1 MNQYLIILLLFI
13 LLFILIFIILISY
26 NTKYNGGAK
35 ILKSAHKDGTH
46 KDGTHKDGTHKDGTH
61 KDGTHKDGAHKDGA
75 NKDGSNKDGAHKDG
89 AHKDGT
95 HKDIEIEISSIQ
107 FITPALLSDILNII
121 KHRHA
126 SHTNFQIISEDD
138 QKFYERQAH
147 ILTNKYHLDFDIT
160 HMQLCAIRGMEM
172 QIYIGMSKAKI
183 KELSKQIKE
192 DFQNGFD
199 LTLIADKHKLPYIL
213 TLKQL
218 CEDFGYNQKETK
230 HFLRKDKPF
239 PDELAAINGELDHI
253 LKLDPTSSL
262 NSNDAK
268 TRSIEFEDLV
278 AKKLSDLH
286 IKFKTEVHI
295 KEEADAAAA
304 NADDVEPLLTPDF
317 LFTDSNQN
325 IKLNGIEIK
334 WIEVKNYPYYK
345 HRFLEK
351 NVQKQAK
358 KYYNKYGNGVF
369 IFKCGVLCDA
379 KGNAPHADNIPSV
392 KFIGWEK

>member
-26 NTKYNGGAK
+26 NTTYNGGAK

-46 KDGTHKDGTHKDGTH
+46 KDGAHKDGAH

-75 NKDGSNKDGAHKDG
+75 HKDG
-89 AHKDGT
+89 THKDGTHKDGT

-160 HMQLCAIRGMEM
+160 HMQLCAIRGMEV

-239 PDELAAINGELDHI
+239 PDELAALNGELDHI

-295 KEEADAAAA
+295 KEEADGAAA
-304 NADDVEPLLTPDF
+304 NADGDDVEPLLTPDF
-317 LFTDSNQN
+317 LFTDPNQN

>member
-26 NTKYNGGAK
+26 NTTYNGGGK
-35 ILKSAHKDGTH
+35 ILKSANKDGTN
-46 KDGTHKDGTHKDGTH
+46 
-61 KDGTHKDGAHKDGA
+61 KDGAHK
-75 NKDGSNKDGAHKDG
+75 NGAHKDG
-89 AHKDGT
+89 AHKDSA
-95 HKDIEIEISSIQ
+95 HKDGAHKDVAHKDGAHKYIEIEISSIQ

-138 QKFYERQAH
+138 KKFYERQAH

-239 PDELAAINGELDHI
+239 PDELAALNGELEHI
-253 LKLDPTSSL
+253 LKSDPTSSL

-304 NADDVEPLLTPDF
+304 DAAAADGDDNSEPVLTPDF
-317 LFTDSNQN
+317 LFTDPNQH

>member
-35 ILKSAHKDGTH
+35 ILKSANKDGAHKDGTH

-61 KDGTHKDGAHKDGA
+61 KDGD
-75 NKDGSNKDGAHKDG
+75 
-89 AHKDGT
+89 HKDGT

-172 QIYIGMSKAKI
+172 QIYIGISKAKI

-239 PDELAAINGELDHI
+239 PDELAALNGELDHI

-304 NADDVEPLLTPDF
+304 NADGDDNAEPLLTPDF
-317 LFTDSNQN
+317 LFTDPNQN